1 VSEFNQGFSLDNSII
16 KELQTFAASNN
27 ISINLKSQSAIEFA
41 KIRIKALIARI
52 AYGESGY
59 FYILNNNETIY
70 KTALKEF
77 M

>member
-1 VSEFNQGFSLDNSII
+1 
-16 KELQTFAASNN
+16 
-27 ISINLKSQSAIEFA
+27 KSQSAIEFA

-70 KTALKEF
+70 KTALKEL